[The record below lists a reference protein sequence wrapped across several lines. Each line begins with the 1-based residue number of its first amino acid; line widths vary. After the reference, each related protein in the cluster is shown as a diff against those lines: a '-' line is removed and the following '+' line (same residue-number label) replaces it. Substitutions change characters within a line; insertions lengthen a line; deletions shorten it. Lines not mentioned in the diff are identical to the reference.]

1 MPLPARIRPLAL
13 CALLLPAAAVAQ
25 TAAAVQR
32 AVRTITP
39 ADVVHR
45 IGVIADDSMLGRATP
60 SPQLEQVARY
70 IAGEFKRFGL
80 KPLGDSGTFIQH
92 YPIARQQI
100 DLTKS
105 VMTIATGASTM
116 TFKIGTDVNFMNGGL
131 PHTDPTGHVVL
142 LLGER
147 DTLNLLAG
155 ADVKGAWVA
164 LVLTSSEKG
173 VAVDRRPINAALQA
187 GAVGVL
193 LITNRSDAQWQAR
206 LGRLHG
212 EAQYL
217 GGMPV
222 SLTDEDPWL
231 EIRDATAASALGI
244 DPAALRADQAPSVRR
259 LDAVT
264 ITAHLEPVA
273 LAPLR
278 APNVIGM
285 LEGSDP
291 TLKSEYV
298 LLTGHMDHLGTPGSG
313 QGCVAKGADSICNGA
328 DDDASGSIGVVEL
341 AQAFTQ
347 LTPRPKR
354 SLVFMT
360 VSGEER
366 GLWGSTYYVE
376 HPAVPLAQTVADL
389 NTDMIGRNWADSI
402 VVIGKEHSDLGA
414 TLNRVSAEHSELH
427 MKPTDDI
434 WPEENFFARS
444 DQITFARKGIPIL
457 FFTNGVHPDYHQ
469 VSDEVS
475 KIDGEKESRIIK
487 LDFYMTLAVA
497 NAAARPKWNPAS
509 YEKIVRKK

>member
-1 MPLPARIRPLAL
+1 MSLRARTCRLAL
-13 CALLLPAAAVAQ
+13 CALLLPAATVAQ
-25 TAAAVQR
+25 TTAAVQR
-32 AVRTITP
+32 AIRTITP

-105 VMTIATGASTM
+105 VMTIATGASTT

-164 LVLTSSEKG
+164 LVLTASEQG
-173 VAVDRRPINAALQA
+173 VLVDRRPINAALQA

-193 LITNRSDAQWQAR
+193 VITNRSDAQWQAR

-212 EAQYL
+212 EAPQSL

-222 SLTDEDPWL
+222 EGPWL
-231 EIRDATAASALGI
+231 EIRNATAASVLGI
-244 DPAALRADQAPSVRR
+244 DPAALRADETPSVRR

-291 TLKSEYV
+291 TLKREYV

-313 QGCVAKGADSICNGA
+313 EGCVAKGADSICNGA
-328 DDDASGSIGVVEL
+328 DDDASGTIGVVEL

-376 HPAVPLAQTVADL
+376 HPAVPLAQTVADV
-389 NTDMIGRNWADSI
+389 NSDMIGRNWADSI

-427 MKPTDDI
+427 MKPIDDI
-434 WPEENFFARS
+434 WPEENFFFRS
-444 DQITFARKGIPIL
+444 DQITFAKKGIPIL
-457 FFTNGVHPDYHQ
+457 FFTAGVHPDYHQ

-487 LDFYMTLAVA
+487 LDFYTALAVA

-509 YEKIVRKK
+509 YAKIVQRK

>member
-1 MPLPARIRPLAL
+1 
-13 CALLLPAAAVAQ
+13 
-25 TAAAVQR
+25 
-32 AVRTITP
+32 
-39 ADVVHR
+39 
-45 IGVIADDSMLGRATP
+45 
-60 SPQLEQVARY
+60 
-70 IAGEFKRFGL
+70 
-80 KPLGDSGTFIQH
+80 
-92 YPIARQQI
+92 
-100 DLTKS
+100 
-105 VMTIATGASTM
+105 MTIATGASAT
-116 TFKIGTDVNFMNGGL
+116 TFRIGADVNFMNGR
-131 PHTDPTGHVVL
+131 PPTDPTGHVVL

-147 DTLNLLAG
+147 DTLNLLAE
-155 ADVKGAWVA
+155 ADVKGQWVA
-164 LVLTSSEKG
+164 LVLTSPEQG
-173 VAVDRRPINAALQA
+173 VLVDRRPINAALQA

-193 LITNRSDAQWQAR
+193 VITNRTDAQWQAR
-206 LGRLHG
+206 LGRLRR

-222 SLTDEDPWL
+222 SLTDEGPWL

-244 DPAALRADQAPSVRR
+244 DPATLRADQTPSVRR

-278 APNVIGM
+278 APNVVGM

-328 DDDASGSIGVVEL
+328 DDDASGTVGVVEL

-389 NTDMIGRNWADSI
+389 HSDMIGRNWKDSI

-414 TLNRVSAEHSELH
+414 TLDRVGAEHPELH

-434 WPEENFFARS
+434 WPEENFYFRS
-444 DQITFARKGIPIL
+444 DHINFARKGVPIL
-457 FFTNGVHPDYHQ
+457 GFFNGVHPDYHQ

-475 KIDGEKESRIIK
+475 KIDGEKESRIIR
-487 LDFYMTLAVA
+487 LDFYLALAVA
-497 NAAARPKWNPAS
+497 NAAERPKWNPVS
-509 YEKIVRKK
+509 YEKIVQKK

>member
-1 MPLPARIRPLAL
+1 VPLRARIRRLAL
-13 CALLLPAAAVAQ
+13 CALLLPAAVVAQ
-25 TAAAVQR
+25 TTAAVQR
-32 AVRTITP
+32 AVSTITP

-105 VMTIATGASTM
+105 VMTIATGASAT
-116 TFKIGTDVNFMNGGL
+116 TFRIGTDINFMNGRL

-142 LLGER
+142 LLGVR
-147 DTLNLLAG
+147 DTLNFLAG
-155 ADVKGAWVA
+155 ANVKGAWVA
-164 LVLTSSEKG
+164 LVLTASEKG
-173 VAVDRRPINAALQA
+173 VLVDRRPINAALQA
-187 GAVGVL
+187 GAVGML
-193 LITNRSDAQWQAR
+193 MITNRSDAQWQPR
-206 LGRLHG
+206 LGRNRA

-217 GGMPV
+217 GGMPF
-222 SLTDEDPWL
+222 SLTDEGPWL

-244 DPAALRADQAPSVRR
+244 DPAALRADEAPSVRR
-259 LDAVT
+259 LDDVT

-278 APNVIGM
+278 APNVVGM

-298 LLTGHMDHLGTPGSG
+298 LLTGHIDHLGTPGSG
-313 QGCVAKGADSICNGA
+313 EGCVAKGADSICNGA

-341 AQAFTQ
+341 AQAFSQ
-347 LTPRPKR
+347 LMPRPRR

-389 NTDMIGRNWADSI
+389 NSDMIGRNWKDSI
-402 VVIGKEHSDLGA
+402 VVIGKDHSDLGA
-414 TLNRVSAEHSELH
+414 TLDRVGAEHPELH

-434 WPEENFFARS
+434 WPEENFYFRS
-444 DQITFARKGIPIL
+444 DQVNFAKNGVPIL
-457 FFTNGVHPDYHQ
+457 EFFNGLHPDYHQ

-475 KIDGEKESRIIK
+475 KIDGEKTSRIIK
-487 LDFYMTLAVA
+487 LDFYLALAVA
-497 NAAARPKWNPAS
+497 NAEERPKWNPAS
-509 YEKIVRKK
+509 YEKIVQKK